1 MATINIF
8 GEIGWEVEAST
19 VINLIQDTKDDEL
32 NVIISSGGGS
42 AFEGLMIYDALKS
55 FSSQDGKQVNT
66 KILGLGAS
74 AASVI
79 FMAGDS
85 REMGEGSLL
94 MVHNSWSQFVGNR
107 QEVIEQLGTLEAID
121 NRMLNIFQRGTG
133 LRAEDLE
140 NLLNQETWM
149 TVDVAMQY
157 GFANTVGES
166 VSIAASIYDSYKNK
180 NKEPV
185 KMATEEET
193 KEAGFLSHMMAY
205 FKKEEPKSEAK
216 AEDEEEVVD
225 EEEKETEKAMED
237 GEEKEPKSMDEDK
250 EESEEAKAEGEEKPE
265 EEAKAMEEDE
275 EKDLKAKVV
284 ALETELAEAK
294 ASAAKQESA
303 TQEETEK
310 ATLIFNAV
318 SEHKFTMFE
327 AKELAQKSLD
337 DVKSACDG
345 TPVNASGAGKTE
357 RPEQSDIEN
366 KYDVWMDLKSSGKH
380 GEAQAYY
387 KENKTD
393 IRKDK

>member
-19 VINLIQDTKDDEL
+19 VMQLIQDTTDNEL

-42 AFEGLMIYDALKS
+42 AFEGLMIYDALKA
-55 FSSQDGKQVNT
+55 FSSQEGNVVNT

-94 MVHNSWSQFVGNR
+94 MVHNSWSQFMGNR
-107 QEVIEQLGTLEAID
+107 QEVIDQLGTLEAID
-121 NRMLNIFQRGTG
+121 NRMLNIFQKGTG

-140 NLLNQETWM
+140 DLLNQETWM

-157 GFANTVGES
+157 GFANTVGET
-166 VSIAASIYDSYKNK
+166 VSIAASIYDSYKQK
-180 NKEPV
+180 HKEPV

-193 KEAGFLSHMMAY
+193 KEAGFLSYMMAY
-205 FKKEEPKSEAK
+205 FKKDEPKAEAK
-216 AEDEEEVVD
+216 AEDEEEVVE

-237 GEEKEPKSMDEDK
+237 GEEKEPKSMDEDHK
-250 EESEEAKAEGEEKPE
+250 EEEAKAEGEEKPE
-265 EEAKAMEEDE
+265 EEAKAMEEE
-275 EKDLKAKVV
+275 EEEDLKAKVS

-294 ASAAKQESA
+294 ASAAKLETVSQED
-303 TQEETEK
+303 TEK

-337 DVKSACDG
+337 DVKLACEG

-357 RPEQSDIEN
+357 RPEQASVDN
-366 KYDVWMDLKSSGKH
+366 KYDVWMSLKSSGKH

-387 KENKTD
+387 NENKND

>member
-8 GEIGWEVEAST
+8 GEIGWDVQAVN
-19 VINLIQDTKDDEL
+19 VIQDIQDTKDDEI

-55 FSSQDGKQVNT
+55 SNKKINT

-79 FMAGDS
+79 FMAGDN

-94 MVHNSWSQFVGNR
+94 MVHNSWSMFMGNKE
-107 QEVIEQLGTLEAID
+107 EVESQLGTLEAID
-121 NRMLNIFQRGTG
+121 KRMTSIFVNATG
-133 LRAEDLE
+133 LPEEEVKQLLKDESFLSAEESIQL
-140 NLLNQETWM
+140 
-149 TVDVAMQY
+149 
-157 GFANTVGES
+157 GFATS
-166 VSIAASIYDSYKNK
+166 TADTIAIAASLHKSYRKEK
-180 NKEPV
+180 TKEPV

-193 KEAGFLSHMMAY
+193 KEAGFLAQLMAY
-205 FKKEEPKSEAK
+205 FKKEDPKAEAK
-216 AEDEEEVVD
+216 AEDEEEK
-225 EEEKETEKAMED
+225 EEAKAMDE
-237 GEEKEPKSMDEDK
+237 GEEKEPKSMEEDDK
-250 EESEEAKAEGEEKPE
+250 EEAKAEGEEKPE
-265 EEAKAMEEDE
+265 EEAKAMEEE
-275 EKDLKAKVV
+275 EEEDLKAKVS

-294 ASAAKQESA
+294 ASAAKLETVSQED
-303 TQEETEK
+303 TEK

-337 DVKSACDG
+337 DVKSACKG

-357 RPEQSDIEN
+357 RPEQASVDN
-366 KYDVWMDLKSSGKH
+366 KYDVWMSLKSSGKH

-387 KENKTD
+387 NENKND